1 MPDLHLAV
9 TATSQ
14 TQYFKE
20 NSIETCILSR
30 VKQITSPGWMHET
43 SARAWCTGKTWR
55 DRDGEYLYIH
65 DWFMS
70 MYDKNHYNK
79 KKKKKKK
86 QNKKQKKLEASSL
99 YNKEVLSHH
108 TWWLNYAW
116 EKELF

>member
-1 MPDLHLAV
+1 
-9 TATSQ
+9 
-14 TQYFKE
+14 
-20 NSIETCILSR
+20 
-30 VKQITSPGWMHET
+30 MHWEDPEG
-43 SARAWCTGKTWR
+43 SGGEQRGR
-55 DRDGEYLYIH
+55 GDRDGEYMYIH
-65 DWFMS
+65 GWFMS
-70 MYDKNHYNK
+70 MYDKNHYN